1 MKQESVEEAESK
13 YNESQAEAEAAAEA
27 AAQVQA
33 EAAQAQ
39 AEAAQAQAE
48 AEAAVA
54 AAREELS
61 AEDREE
67 LAAAQEDLDQGRS
80 VENQNEGDLKAADE
94 VQPASAEI
102 NIAAPVVTQEGAGTE
117 GRVTIER
124 AAGEDGGPKTEDRA
138 AVAEAAP
145 EVALE
150 AGDEAII
157 DSNDGAGIV
166 GVAERIDSATIID
179 SNDKPR
185 DQGLTDEEPAS
196 GEMGDPD
203 DLNQARER
211 PDESP
216 EGKAEDAVEDAL
228 DKATVAEGAAE
239 AAERAEIK
247 AQEAAKNHAQDTAAL
262 KEAIHEETNANE
274 ARAEAKLKYTYAQ
287 EHSSSDIEERREE
300 YYDLCD
306 KHNEAKE
313 SVEEAESKYY
323 ESHAEAEAA
332 ATAAAEAADA
342 AAHAQAEAEAAS
354 AAAREAIANAQN
366 KSSTGENHSDGGIP
380 STGLSPELES
390 QLNTLSSK
398 ITPSSSTD
406 GPTGG

>member
-1 MKQESVEEAESK
+1 VLGQTASAIDADIASLTDKIGDDALQQNADMQ
-13 YNESQAEAEAAAEA
+13 NMLQSQQQLLQMLSNISNNTSIPGPPDGGVDPSPSSPSWGHRNFGLGGLTELFSNM
-27 AAQVQA
+27 QSNMNYDPNM
-33 EAAQAQ
+33 
-39 AEAAQAQAE
+39 
-48 AEAAVA
+48 
-54 AAREELS
+54 ARGYQDS
-61 AEDREE
+61 AWEGSTND
-67 LAAAQEDLDQGRS
+67 
-80 VENQNEGDLKAADE
+80 NEGQEGEGDGDPVVIGEPIVEGSGSSGGDSGGEDTVAPGPPPSSEDSSSS
-94 VQPASAEI
+94 VSPGTDSSI
-102 NIAAPVVTQEGAGTE
+102 NIDV
-117 GRVTIER
+117 I
-124 AAGEDGGPKTEDRA
+124 
-138 AVAEAAP
+138 
-145 EVALE
+145 
-150 AGDEAII
+150 
-157 DSNDGAGIV
+157 
-166 GVAERIDSATIID
+166 
-179 SNDKPR
+179 
-185 DQGLTDEEPAS
+185 AS
-196 GEMGDPD
+196 GIAGQSEPGEGPANPVTEMGDPD